1 LLFYQNSISVG
12 NFFWGSSSTINTSVN
27 VEKPKYVT
35 PSKVT
40 NELNPTF
47 DKNNNK
53 TSVIK
58 TPGIKTPGINTP
70 GINTPGIR
78 TPGIKTP
85 DAKDGSLTPNPLTY
99 SSKSGLISPKA
110 ETNPESRSE
119 KSVFINEQSNIQELI
134 GNNDHNLLIV
144 SISFNYVRILLQI
157 TN

>member
-1 LLFYQNSISVG
+1 MLFYQIPISVG
-12 NFFWGSSSTINTSVN
+12 NFFWGGSSSTNTSVN

-85 DAKDGSLTPNPLTY
+85 DAKDGSLTPNPLTF

-110 ETNPESRSE
+110 ESNSE
-119 KSVFINEQSNIQELI
+119 CKSESVFINEQSNIQELI